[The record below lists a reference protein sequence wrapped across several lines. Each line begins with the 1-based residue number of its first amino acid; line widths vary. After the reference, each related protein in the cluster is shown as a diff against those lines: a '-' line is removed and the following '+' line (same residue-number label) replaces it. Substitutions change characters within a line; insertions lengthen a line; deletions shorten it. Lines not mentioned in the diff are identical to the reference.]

1 MHSKGAH
8 ARANPRSSKTDWG
21 SVSPHYT
28 LPPPSVFDLLATMA
42 GLYGGEVRQGGV
54 RQASFHE
61 PPLGGFAHFHQPAPW
76 PSMVPGP

>member
-1 MHSKGAH
+1 MQRVAIDERTSHGNRGGRCRQHALHSKGAH

-42 GLYGGEVRQGGV
+42 GLYGGEVRHG
-54 RQASFHE
+54 
-61 PPLGGFAHFHQPAPW
+61 
-76 PSMVPGP
+76 